1 VDNDDLIMYTTG
13 WCGDC
18 RAAKTAL
25 EARGIPFVEV
35 DLDAHPGAA
44 ARVEAL
50 NGGRRSV
57 PTLVRGAAVA
67 SLSRFSPAKLD
78 AFLATAG
85 LR

>member
-1 VDNDDLIMYTTG
+1 VENTDLIVYTTG

-18 RAAKTAL
+18 RAAKSAL
-25 EARGIPFVEV
+25 DARGIAFREI
-35 DLDAHPGAA
+35 DLDREPGAA
-44 ARVEAL
+44 AHVESL

-57 PTLVRGAAVA
+57 PTLVRGTTAA

-78 AFLATAG
+78 AFLASVG

>member
-1 VDNDDLIMYTTG
+1 VDDALILYTTT
-13 WCGDC
+13 WCSDC
-18 RAAKTAL
+18 RAAKHAL
-25 EARGIPFVEV
+25 EARGIAFVEV
-35 DLDAHPGAA
+35 DLDRDPVAA
-44 ARVEAL
+44 ATVESL

-57 PTLVRGAAVA
+57 PTLVRGGAAA

>member
-1 VDNDDLIMYTTG
+1 MDDEHLIMYTTG

-18 RAAKTAL
+18 RAAKSAL

-35 DLDAHPGAA
+35 DLDADPGAA
-44 ARVEAL
+44 ARVESL

-57 PTLVRGAAVA
+57 PTLVRGGAVA